1 MGSRHNRKRTR
12 SRPRNRSRKSP
23 SASVSPLIQSNPSSF
38 PVSPFTQRPANHW
51 HQQYSQWQ
59 ERLKQQKALQDQH
72 TKARDSYESA
82 MMEVERLRMF
92 GGEAGDEVSLCA
104 PMLDVVMTL
113 FNGNIDYQDP

>member
-12 SRPRNRSRKSP
+12 SRPRNRNNRKP
-23 SASVSPLIQSNPSSF
+23 SCASIIPLIQQSPTFPGSSF
-38 PVSPFTQRPANHW
+38 AQKPPNHW

-59 ERLKQQKALQDQH
+59 ERIKHQKTLQEEQ
-72 TKARDSYESA
+72 ARARETYERA
-82 MMEVERLRMF
+82 MEAERLRMF